1 MPKNRID
8 TIVFDLGGVLVDWD
22 PKYLYNKVFN
32 NNTKRIESF
41 LSEVCTPKWNME
53 QDAGRSFVEATQILI
68 EKFPREEEYIRLFYD
83 RWEEMIRGE
92 VKGTVSLLEALNRNS
107 SHKLFALTNW
117 SAETFPVA
125 LERFDFLAYFK
136 GIVVSGEEN
145 TRKPFPEIYQILFE
159 RYSIHPASSVFIDD
173 SLPNIETAVKLG
185 MNGIHFR
192 HPEQLASELQAIDV
206 PLH

>member
-22 PKYLYNKVFN
+22 PKYLYSKVFN
-32 NNTKRIESF
+32 NDTKRIESF
-41 LSEVCTPKWNME
+41 LSEVCTPEWNMQ
-53 QDAGRSFVEATQILI
+53 QDAGRSFAEATQILI
-68 EKFPREEEYIRLFYD
+68 EKFPGEEKYIRLFYD
-83 RWEEMIRGE
+83 RWAEMIRGE
-92 VKGTVSLLEALNRNS
+92 VKGTVSLLETLKRND

-125 LERFDFLAYFK
+125 LELFDFLNYFE
-136 GIVVSGEEN
+136 GIVVSGEEK

-159 RYSIHPASSVFIDD
+159 RFSIEPASSVFIDD
-173 SLPNIETAVKLG
+173 SLPNIETAVELG

-192 HPEQLASELQAIDV
+192 HPEQLVSELQAIDIL
-206 PLH
+206 LH